1 MFHCFAAVTNDP
13 LNFITF
19 LKIRDKDLYQRVA
32 DLIVFEEIMFRQYRL
47 QKLYQKDVWDLQT
60 EAGLDLLWKD
70 YCDRNY

>member
-60 EAGLDLLWKD
+60 EAGLDLLWRD
-70 YCDRNY
+70 YCDQNY

>member
-32 DLIVFEEIMFRQYRL
+32 DLIVFEEIMFSQYRL

-60 EAGLDLLWKD
+60 EAGLDLLWRD
-70 YCDRNY
+70 YCDQNY

>member
-32 DLIVFEEIMFRQYRL
+32 DLIVFEEIMRRQYRL

-60 EAGLDLLWKD
+60 EAGLDQLWKD
-70 YCDRNY
+70 YCDQNY